1 MLECKNPVIGVDLD
15 DVLWD
20 FVGAWIE
27 RYNEIVGTNLTKED
41 IKSWDVTRYIQEGTE
56 GILNYI
62 PEQYD
67 FWETVEPIR
76 NSYQYLWELMKD
88 GYNIY
93 IITASHYSN
102 LREKMT
108 HFYSLFPFIKE
119 DQVVIIHRK
128 QMMDLD
134 VLIDDKP
141 GNLEDA
147 NYLKVLFDRPHNGE
161 YDESKIHAKRVKSWP
176 EIYEYIKQELPIER
190 NCIGRN

>member
-1 MLECKNPVIGVDLD
+1 MGMLECKNPVIGVDLD

-27 RYNEIVGTNLTKED
+27 RYNEIVGTNFTKED

-93 IITASHYSN
+93 IVTASHYSN
-102 LREKMT
+102 IREKMAVT
-108 HFYSLFPFIKE
+108 IPADAIPATQASQSASVALPIAVISF
-119 DQVVIIHRK
+119 VVISVIISAS
-128 QMMDLD
+128 QT
-134 VLIDDKP
+134 
-141 GNLEDA
+141 
-147 NYLKVLFDRPHNGE
+147 
-161 YDESKIHAKRVKSWP
+161 
-176 EIYEYIKQELPIER
+176 
-190 NCIGRN
+190 